1 MALKPLKTPT
11 TAVEEAAEKK
21 RVLYVEDDDVIWE
34 VAEFALKKEF
44 DLTRARDAREAFSL
58 LAANTYDVILMDIQL
73 SGSDLD
79 GIGITRIL
87 KGRYDGDPP
96 SYANGVSAQGA
107 PIIFVTAYTA
117 LYKKE
122 DLERAGGD
130 ERISK
135 PVDFTRLSLAMT
147 RLLMRGVQ
155 TPSARARQSKH

>member
-1 MALKPLKTPT
+1 MALTPFKGPNAST
-11 TAVEEAAEKK
+11 GAGAAKK
-21 RVLYVEDDDVIWE
+21 RILYVEDDDVIWE
-34 VAEFALKKEF
+34 VAEFALKKEYEM
-44 DLTRARDAREAFSL
+44 TRARDSREAFSKL
-58 LAANTYDVILMDIQL
+58 EHNTYDLILMDIQL

-87 KGRYDGDPP
+87 KSRYDGQVPA
-96 SYANGVSAQGA
+96 YAKGVSARGA
-107 PIIFVTAYTA
+107 PIIFVTAYTS

-130 ERISK
+130 ERVSK

-155 TPSARARQSKH
+155 TDPRS